1 MIDKLM
7 IRLYEALHR
16 KYSARTMTWHTLT
29 VGVGDK
35 VVKLR
40 IYGPKGMR
48 MTDVAFEQM
57 PGRVNWYK
65 LRKDDESGQERS

>member
-16 KYSARTMTWHTLT
+16 KYSARTMTWYTLT
-29 VGVGDK
+29 AGVGDK

>member
-16 KYSARTMTWHTLT
+16 KYSARTMTWYTLT
-29 VGVGDK
+29 AGVGDK

-65 LRKDDESGQERS
+65 LRKDDEGGQERS

>member
-1 MIDKLM
+1 
-7 IRLYEALHR
+7 
-16 KYSARTMTWHTLT
+16 MTWHTLT
-29 VGVGDK
+29 AGVGDK

-65 LRKDDESGQERS
+65 LREDDEGGQERS